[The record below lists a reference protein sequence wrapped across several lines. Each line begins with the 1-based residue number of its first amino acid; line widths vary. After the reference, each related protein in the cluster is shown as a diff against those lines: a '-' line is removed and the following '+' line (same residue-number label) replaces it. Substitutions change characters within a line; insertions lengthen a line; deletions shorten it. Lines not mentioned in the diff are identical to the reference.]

1 MTASVP
7 IADELL
13 TKAEVIRRV
22 PGRDADVRAWL
33 RSLRIA
39 RRGPTGILVYRWS
52 AVLSRLPAAD
62 APPRPVGSVR
72 LRAILI
78 EACAAPSRR
87 PRSGSWPT

>member
-1 MTASVP
+1 MTA

-39 RRGPTGILVYRWS
+39 RTGR
-52 AVLSRLPAAD
+52 R
-62 APPRPVGSVR
+62 
-72 LRAILI
+72 
-78 EACAAPSRR
+78 APSTIRTATA
-87 PRSGSWPT
+87 SWRGG